1 MYVKQVEMAA
11 DGPLTVSVE
20 PSWRRSR
27 CGTCGKR
34 APRYDRQPVRQW
46 RHLSWG
52 RMPAWLRYAPWR
64 VSCRRCRGV
73 KVEAG
78 AVGERHP
85 PRWGNP
91 LRQWREWKVEQVPW
105 ASGTSVFT
113 SGFEELAAY
122 LAQVTDRTAVSRLLG
137 ISWVT
142 VGSIVERV
150 VARRLDGAR
159 FAKLRRIG
167 VDEFSYRKRHRYLT
181 IVVDHDERRV
191 VWAGRGR
198 SAETL
203 GAFFEQ
209 LGPGGL
215 CADRVGDG
223 GPGVELAEG
232 AAGVGSAR
240 AGGCSTGFTLNGL
253 RRMRLTRCGVR
264 SSGGLASEPED
275 AKALKGTRYALLKH
289 PARLRPGEARRLETL
304 RRKNRA
310 LDRAYELKEYLATIL
325 GQATPEDAPALL
337 DEWLEWAARS
347 RLTPFVKLGR
357 TIRKHAEGILAYLDT
372 KMTNGPVE
380 GINNKLRVIARRAY
394 GFHSPGA
401 LISMLFLC
409 CGGIELAPPLPTRI

>member
-1 MYVKQVEMAA
+1 MGERQQRVHVGVRGIGGVSGAG
-11 DGPLTVSVE
+11 DGPDGGE
-20 PSWRRSR
+20 P
-27 CGTCGKR
+27 
-34 APRYDRQPVRQW
+34 
-46 RHLSWG
+46 
-52 RMPAWLRYAPWR
+52 PA
-64 VSCRRCRGV
+64 GDI
-73 KVEAG
+73 
-78 AVGERHP
+78 VGDGGQHR
-85 PRWGNP
+85 
-91 LRQWREWKVEQVPW
+91 
-105 ASGTSVFT
+105 
-113 SGFEELAAY
+113 
-122 LAQVTDRTAVSRLLG
+122 
-137 ISWVT
+137 
-142 VGSIVERV
+142 ERV

-209 LGPGGL
+209 LGPGG
-215 CADRVGDG
+215 CARIELVTADLASSWQKALRAWVPHARVVFDRFH
-223 GPGVELAEG
+223 VERLAADAVDE
-232 AAGVGSAR
+232 V
-240 AGGCSTGFTLNGL
+240 
-253 RRMRLTRCGVR
+253 RRSEQRR
-264 SSGGLASEPED
+264 LASEPED

-357 TIRKHAEGILAYLDT
+357 TIRKHAEGHPGVPGHEDDERSGGGHQQQAAGDRASRLWLPLA
-372 KMTNGPVE
+372 
-380 GINNKLRVIARRAY
+380 
-394 GFHSPGA
+394 GA